1 MAWIFLTLCATILQT
16 FRNIEQKKLGQKLD
30 LLSASWSRFILPFPI
45 AILTVI
51 LTIKNIDH
59 NFFYYCAICAIFQIF
74 GNSLMVKTL
83 QSKNFSVGIA
93 FYKTEALQVAI
104 VGVIIFNQH
113 VSLVTILA
121 IIIATIGIIMIS
133 NLKFKHGKKEFFKS
147 LKSPSTGFGLLSGFC
162 FSITGYNLKF
172 ATANLVNQGLS
183 QINSGLLTLMWVIFL
198 QNLFYILI
206 KSLQKRFKNDL
217 KNIFNAENKST
228 FFKAGF
234 FSFCGSVCW
243 FCAYSF
249 GDVILIKT
257 LGQIEIIFALLVS
270 HFMMKEK
277 NNLTQIIGIFLV
289 LIGIIV
295 TITSNS

>member
-1 MAWIFLTLCATILQT
+1 MI
-16 FRNIEQKKLGQKLD
+16 
-30 LLSASWSRFILPFPI
+30 
-45 AILTVI
+45 
-51 LTIKNIDH
+51 
-59 NFFYYCAICAIFQIF
+59 
-74 GNSLMVKTL
+74 KTL

-93 FYKTEALQVAI
+93 FYKTEALQATI
-104 VGVIIFNQH
+104 VGVIIFNQD
-113 VSLVTILA
+113 VSLITILA
-121 IIIATIGIIMIS
+121 IITATIGIIMIS

-147 LKSPSTGFGLLSGFC
+147 LKTPSTTYGLLSGFC
-162 FSITGYNLKF
+162 FSITGFNLKF
-172 ATANLVNQGLS
+172 ATTNLNNQGLS
-183 QINSGLLTLMWVIFL
+183 QINSGLLTLMLVIFL
-198 QNLFYILI
+198 QNLIYISI
-206 KSLQKRFKNDL
+206 KFLQKRLKNDL
-217 KNIFNAENKST
+217 KNIFNTENKFS
-228 FFKAGF
+228 FFKAAF

-289 LIGIIV
+289 LIGIVV